1 MTETASEARL
11 RSLTIG
17 LAMAV
22 TMVVI
27 LHAGGAWLLGHGL
40 MCGGQ
45 CAPPWEFV
53 VEFPAGTP
61 QSQVTRA
68 IDDCSHFAFV
78 QSVDARMDAPI
89 GSGPGPRIW
98 TYPKEA
104 GQVAQLR
111 HCVLAGGAQWIAM
124 PA

>member
-11 RSLTIG
+11 RSLSIG

-27 LHAGGAWLLGHGL
+27 LNAGGAWILGHGFA
-40 MCGGQ
+40 CGGQ

-53 VEFPAGTP
+53 VEFPTGTP

-78 QSVDARMDAPI
+78 QSVDGRIEARI
-89 GSGPGPRIW
+89 GSGAGPRIW
-98 TYPKEA
+98 TYSKDA

-111 HCVLAGGAQWIAM
+111 QCVLAGGAQWILM